1 MAHIIVL
8 GAGIGGLPAAYEL
21 RGALGKEHNIT
32 VINSNDYFQFVPSN
46 PWLAVGWRTR
56 DKITLP
62 LRPMLERKGIEF
74 IQQRVDKIDAAG
86 KTLQLADG
94 KEVTYDYLVITTGP
108 RLAFEEVEGS
118 GPENGHTQSVC
129 TVDHAEKAHADFQK
143 LLQNP
148 GQVIVGAVQFASCFG
163 PAYEYAAILDTAL
176 RNITCATRCQ

>member
-21 RGALGKEHNIT
+21 REALSKEHKIT

-62 LRPMLERKGIEF
+62 LRPLLERHGIDF

-86 KTLQLADG
+86 KKL
-94 KEVTYDYLVITTGP
+94 IT
-108 RLAFEEVEGS
+108 RQREGS
-118 GPENGHTQSVC
+118 
-129 TVDHAEKAHADFQK
+129 D
-143 LLQNP
+143 
-148 GQVIVGAVQFASCFG
+148 
-163 PAYEYAAILDTAL
+163 L
-176 RNITCATRCQ
+176 RLSRHHHRSATGL